1 MSEEPTEITEPTAEE
16 VVEETPA
23 TEECPEKDP
32 APQDRAGELEVQLL
46 RMRADFDNFRKRTQ
60 RDKENW
66 NRMAL
71 EPLVI
76 DLLTVLDHFEL
87 GLQNAEQHEA
97 KAAVAD
103 GFRMVFDQYVKILE
117 KYGLQLIP
125 AENVPFDPSV
135 HEAVTQLPSDEI
147 PEGHTVA
154 QTRKGYTMND
164 KLIRAAQV
172 VVSSGPAQD
181 S

>member
-1 MSEEPTEITEPTAEE
+1 MRGKEAAP
-16 VVEETPA
+16 
-23 TEECPEKDP
+23 KDRS
-32 APQDRAGELEVQLL
+32 AELEGQLL

-76 DLLTVLDHFEL
+76 DLLTILDHFEL

-97 KAAVAD
+97 KAAVTD

-125 AENVPFDPSV
+125 TENAAFNPEL
-135 HEAVTQLPSDEI
+135 HEAVTQLPSDEV
-147 PEGHTVA
+147 PEGNILA
-154 QTRKGYTMND
+154 ETRKGYTMND
-164 KLIRAAQV
+164 KLVRAAQV
-172 VVSSGPAQD
+172 VVSSGPAED